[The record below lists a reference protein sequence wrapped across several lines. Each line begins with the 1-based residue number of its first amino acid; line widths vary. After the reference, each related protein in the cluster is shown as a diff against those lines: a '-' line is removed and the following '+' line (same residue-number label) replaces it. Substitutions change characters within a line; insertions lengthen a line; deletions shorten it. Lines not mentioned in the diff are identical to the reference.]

1 MDRVGG
7 AAPEIS
13 LAARFFRRAR
23 HVRAGRVLVTWHAGP
38 VIDFMGTMDRV
49 TGGVSITEHWIREIW
64 DSKSYPNQPEMKF
77 PRDEEISYNLTCKR
91 TNPVF

>member
-1 MDRVGG
+1 MDRLGG

-13 LAARFFRRAR
+13 LAARFFRRFGTSE
-23 HVRAGRVLVTWHAGP
+23 RAASWLSHAGP
-38 VIDFMGTMDRV
+38 VIDFMGRWTALLEEI
-49 TGGVSITEHWIREIW
+49 SITEHWIREIW
-64 DSKSYPNQPEMKF
+64 DSKSYPNQPEIKF